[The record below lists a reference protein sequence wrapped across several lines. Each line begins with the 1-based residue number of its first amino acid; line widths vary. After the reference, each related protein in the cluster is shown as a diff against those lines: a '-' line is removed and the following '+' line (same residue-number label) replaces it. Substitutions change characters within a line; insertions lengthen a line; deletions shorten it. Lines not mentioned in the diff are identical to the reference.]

1 MGDTLEI
8 HEMVLNFSC
17 FLHYYSGGRAT
28 LPHPVTS
35 DFLYESSNET
45 GEGCALMEHIHKI
58 FGGLLLDDFNETN
71 GYYGWRPA
79 HSLISEVVKSRMNIE
94 DTAILLLVV
103 GFYEVR
109 TRYSPL
115 LMDVLEGD
123 NGIRGALK
131 LLINICQK
139 ASQTEE
145 KAYVWQQ
152 LARFMGY
159 EMRAKEMDPEDS
171 LHNRLHSTMSS
182 NLEEYTKFAVPQTGI
197 ETAHVAVDIAINQQ
211 PKYSHHYVTKGVLYL
226 LQLRDFM
233 PEDLPNLHCSMPT
246 VIDICRKALEVYDK
260 ALSTSHALN
269 HYSMIGKIQAI
280 ISLLQIVKGV
290 PCFRLESKGFT
301 RYLKNGEIPKELT
314 ENALKPEDHNY
325 VQGLSTTALDLFNEL
340 FRDVKLRQMTTYDEK
355 EIRGLNNAKIRA
367 SKLRRT
373 FYEVTGFD
381 KSDLSDVELPM
392 PSSPLLSNVPG
403 LYQQVVQD
411 ILFMHDETPYS
422 SWSNL
427 SDAEVSLVYN
437 LLKELCVRGFGSHDD
452 LLIC

>member
-1 MGDTLEI
+1 M
-8 HEMVLNFSC
+8 
-17 FLHYYSGGRAT
+17 
-28 LPHPVTS
+28 
-35 DFLYESSNET
+35 
-45 GEGCALMEHIHKI
+45 
-58 FGGLLLDDFNETN
+58 
-71 GYYGWRPA
+71 
-79 HSLISEVVKSRMNIE
+79 
-94 DTAILLLVV
+94 
-103 GFYEVR
+103 
-109 TRYSPL
+109 

-123 NGIRGALK
+123 NSIRGALK

-139 ASQTEE
+139 ASQTEK

-290 PCFRLESKGFT
+290 PCFRIESKRFT

-314 ENALKPEDHNY
+314 ENALKLEDHNY

-392 PSSPLLSNVPG
+392 PSSPLLSNAPG

-427 SDAEVSLVYN
+427 SDAEVSSV
-437 LLKELCVRGFGSHDD
+437 S
-452 LLIC
+452 

>member
-45 GEGCALMEHIHKI
+45 GEGCALVEHIHKI

-340 FRDVKLRQMTTYDEK
+340 FRDVKL
-355 EIRGLNNAKIRA
+355 
-367 SKLRRT
+367 
-373 FYEVTGFD
+373 
-381 KSDLSDVELPM
+381 
-392 PSSPLLSNVPG
+392 
-403 LYQQVVQD
+403 
-411 ILFMHDETPYS
+411 
-422 SWSNL
+422 
-427 SDAEVSLVYN
+427 
-437 LLKELCVRGFGSHDD
+437 
-452 LLIC
+452 